1 MSHQP
6 NTHIAIQPNSAEVR
20 SMIPEDYVRIREQEM
35 RAEAERQRTVHRI
48 RAARRWRYIASY
60 ATRRAEAAERR

>member
-35 RAEAERQRTVHRI
+35 RAEAERQRTIHRI
-48 RAARRWRYIASY
+48 RAGRRWRHIARY